1 MDSSCYASYP
11 LVALEIESTRATA
24 VIWNPSHF
32 TVHVTDVHYSLDR
45 VEQLKL
51 WLKSHNQKL
60 DVILVSGDIAN
71 APMDWTLSDE
81 QLKKYQTDLEAVIDS
96 LSQIKSNVYY
106 IPGNVRNSF
115 TLQLVSSISAQTY
128 WYK

>member
-1 MDSSCYASYP
+1 M
-11 LVALEIESTRATA
+11 
-24 VIWNPSHF
+24 
-32 TVHVTDVHYSLDR
+32 
-45 VEQLKL
+45 
-51 WLKSHNQKL
+51 
-60 DVILVSGDIAN
+60 SGDIAN

-106 IPGNVRNSF
+106 IPGNVRNYF